1 MGVFTIPA
9 SAPFLSTLIG
19 ALRDGRLI
27 DGLSSDPLALADATL
42 FLPTRRA
49 CALAREAFLKTLA
62 TDDAAVLPRLVP
74 LGDID
79 EDELAFADMANGSE
93 ALDIPDALGGL
104 ERRMLLAQLVL
115 KWIAS
120 PSLRT
125 GTGQP
130 LVANSPASALA
141 LADALARLMD
151 DMTTRQVAWSQL
163 DDIVPREYDE
173 YWKKSLEFLQIAREV
188 WPAILNER
196 GKIDPA
202 ARRDL
207 LIDAERRRLETHG
220 GPVIA
225 AGSTGSMPATAKL
238 LATIAGLP
246 HGAVVL
252 PGLDTDLD
260 DPSWKMI
267 GGHEKEPPAS
277 GHPQFAMHALLQ
289 RIGIVRADVTVLG
302 NGSARTRLVSEAM
315 RPSQA
320 TERWAQRVD
329 EAARSA
335 ALANVAVIEAANA
348 EDEALAVAVA
358 LREAVHENKTA
369 ALVTPDR
376 ALARRVA
383 AALGRW
389 SIEADDSG
397 GDALPDTEAGV
408 FARIVAE
415 AALGDLPPVKLL
427 AMLKHPRFR
436 LGGAA
441 GAHAKAIATLELAIL
456 RGPRPRP
463 GIAGLAHALA
473 TFRTTELH
481 RSDPRNKLKRAD
493 LDATQ
498 ALVDALGK
506 ALAPL
511 EGVRHA
517 QPFGGIAALH
527 AAALSALS
535 RDHRGSEIAF
545 ADRDGEELVEAFTE
559 IAEQRDEFRVSA
571 GDYPDLFEAA
581 IADRTCRRTGRPGA
595 RVQILGLLEARLVS
609 VDRIVLGALVESVWP
624 PETRSDPWLSR
635 PMRLDLGLDLPE
647 RRVGLSAHDF
657 AQLLGT
663 PEVILSRAAK
673 LGGAPT
679 VASRFT
685 QRLAAV
691 AGEKHWDEALQRGAK
706 YLAWARN
713 LDHAAKVKATERPR
727 PRPPLDARPTQLS
740 VTEIEHWLR
749 DPYTIYAK
757 HILKLA
763 PLDAVDTPPG
773 ARDRGTVIH
782 GAIGEFTETYAKALP
797 ANPLAALLALGEKHF
812 APLQDFPE
820 ARAFWWPRFVRIAH
834 WFVAWEAQRRANAT
848 AMHAEVRASLDIEID
863 KRIFK
868 LTTRADRIEQ
878 LADGTFAILDYKT
891 GAPPT
896 ERQVR
901 TGLSPQLT
909 LEGAILRAGGFKDV
923 PSGSLG
929 AFAYVA
935 LRGREPAGEEKPI
948 EFTDGLTADQH
959 ADKALA
965 QAQGNHRALLQGS
978 RALSRAGEPD
988 VEDALRRLRP
998 SGARRRMVRRRRGR
1012 GGRGMNIPA
1021 DVLDVQHT
1029 ASDPAAS
1036 AWVAANAGSGKTH
1049 VLAQRVIRLLLRGT
1063 PPEKILCLT
1072 YTKAA
1077 AANMANRVFETLAHW
1092 TPLSDD
1098 ELDEEIAK
1106 IEGRRPDARRRT
1118 LARRLFAQALD
1129 TPGGLKVQT
1138 IHAFCTRLLH
1148 QFPFEADVA
1157 ARFEVLEDRT
1167 RSELI
1172 DRLRMSVLLEAAAK
1186 PDSDLGRALATAI
1199 TVSADQTFA
1208 EAIDEA
1214 IAKHDELEA
1223 WIAHA
1228 GGVAA
1233 AIAGLSR
1240 ALGVTPDDTSET
1252 IAQEF
1257 FSGSLIADG

>member
-1 MGVFTIPA
+1 MPRVFTIPA

-19 ALRDGRLI
+19 ALRDGRLV
-27 DGLSSDPLALADATL
+27 DGLSADPLALADTTL
-42 FLPTRRA
+42 FLPTHRA
-49 CALAREAFLKTLA
+49 CALAREEFLKALKTG
-62 TDDAAVLPRLVP
+62 AAVLPRIIA
-74 LGDID
+74 LGEID
-79 EDELAFADMANGSE
+79 EDELAFADMANGAD
-93 ALDIPDALGGL
+93 ALEIPEALGGL

-151 DMTTRQVAWSQL
+151 DMTTRQVDWSRL

-188 WPAILNER
+188 WPAILAAHGR
-196 GKIDPA
+196 IDPA

-207 LIDAERRRLETHG
+207 LIEAERSRLETHR

-238 LATIAGLP
+238 LATIASLP
-246 HGAVVL
+246 RGAVVL

-260 DPSWKMI
+260 DESWALI
-267 GGHEKEPPAS
+267 GGHETAPPAS
-277 GHPQFAMHALLQ
+277 GHPQFALHALLQ

-302 NGSARTRLVSEAM
+302 ASSARARLVSEAM
-315 RPSQA
+315 RPSMR
-320 TERWAQRVD
+320 TERWAQRID
-329 EAARSA
+329 EDAQH

-348 EDEALAVAVA
+348 EDEALAIAVA
-358 LREAVHENKTA
+358 LREAVHEGKTA

-376 ALARRVA
+376 TLARRVA

-389 SIEADDSG
+389 AIEADDSG

-408 FARIVAE
+408 FARLVAE
-415 AALGDLPPVKLL
+415 AGLGDLPPVKLL
-427 AMLKHPRFR
+427 AMLKHARFR
-436 LGGAA
+436 LGAA
-441 GAHAKAIATLELAIL
+441 SGAHARAIATLELAIL

-463 GIAGLAHALA
+463 GTAGLAHALA
-473 TFRTTELH
+473 TFRATKLH
-481 RSDPRNKLKRAD
+481 RSDPRNKLKDAD
-493 LDATQ
+493 LDAAQ
-498 ALVDALGK
+498 ALIGALGA

-511 EGVRHA
+511 EGVIRA
-517 QPFGGIAALH
+517 QSFTGIAALH
-527 AAALSALS
+527 AAALGVLS
-535 RDHRGSEIAF
+535 RDDHGADIAF
-545 ADRDGEELVEAFTE
+545 AERDGEELAKAFAE
-559 IAEQRDEFRVSA
+559 IAEQRDEFRVA
-571 GDYPDLFEAA
+571 RGDYPELFEAA
-581 IADRTCRRTGRPGA
+581 IADRVCRRAGRPGA

-609 VDRIVLGALVESVWP
+609 VDRVVLGALVESVWP

-691 AGEKHWDEALQRGAK
+691 AGEKHWDDAIGRGKK

-713 LDHAAKVKATERPR
+713 LDHADKVKATERPR

-757 HILKLA
+757 HILKLL

-782 GAIGEFTETYAKALP
+782 GAIGEFTETYAEGLP
-797 ANPLAALLALGEKHF
+797 PDPLAALRALGEKHF

-820 ARAFWWPRFVRIAH
+820 ARAFWWPRFVRIAQ
-834 WFVAWEAQRRANAT
+834 WFVAWEAQRRRNAT
-848 AMHAEVRASLDIEID
+848 AIHAEVRAALDIEID

-878 LADGTFAILDYKT
+878 LRDGTFAILDYKT

-896 ERQVR
+896 EKQVR

-909 LEGAILRAGGFKDV
+909 LEGAILRAGHFKDV
-923 PSGSLG
+923 MPGSLG
-929 AFAYVA
+929 ELAYVA
-935 LRGREPAGEEKPI
+935 LRGRDPAGEATPI
-948 EFTDGLTADQH
+948 EFKDGLTPDQH
-959 ADKALA
+959 ADKALSKLKGIIA
-965 QAQGNHRALLQGS
+965 RFSKEAEPYRALVS
-978 RALSRAGEPD
+978 P
-988 VEDALRRLRP
+988 
-998 SGARRRMVRRRRGR
+998 M
-1012 GGRGMNIPA
+1012 
-1021 DVLDVQHT
+1021 
-1029 ASDPAAS
+1029 
-1036 AWVAANAGSGKTH
+1036 WKTRYGDYDH
-1049 VLAQRVIRLLLRGT
+1049 
-1063 PPEKILCLT
+1063 
-1072 YTKAA
+1072 
-1077 AANMANRVFETLAHW
+1077 
-1092 TPLSDD
+1092 
-1098 ELDEEIAK
+1098 
-1106 IEGRRPDARRRT
+1106 
-1118 LARRLFAQALD
+1118 LAR
-1129 TPGGLKVQT
+1129 
-1138 IHAFCTRLLH
+1138 
-1148 QFPFEADVA
+1148 VA
-1157 ARFEVLEDRT
+1157 EW
-1167 RSELI
+1167 S
-1172 DRLRMSVLLEAAAK
+1172 
-1186 PDSDLGRALATAI
+1186 
-1199 TVSADQTFA
+1199 
-1208 EAIDEA
+1208 
-1214 IAKHDELEA
+1214 
-1223 WIAHA
+1223 A
-1228 GGVAA
+1228 GGEDEDSV
-1233 AIAGLSR
+1233 
-1240 ALGVTPDDTSET
+1240 E
-1252 IAQEF
+1252 
-1257 FSGSLIADG
+1257 

>member
-1 MGVFTIPA
+1 MPRVFTIPA

-19 ALRDGRLI
+19 ALRDGRLV
-27 DGLSSDPLALADATL
+27 DGLSSDPLALADTTL
-42 FLPTRRA
+42 FLPTHRA
-49 CALAREAFLKTLA
+49 CALAREEFLKALKTG
-62 TDDAAVLPRLVP
+62 AAVLPRIIA
-74 LGDID
+74 LGEID
-79 EDELAFADMANGSE
+79 EDELAFADMANGAE
-93 ALDIPDALGGL
+93 ALEIPEALGGL

-151 DMTTRQVAWSQL
+151 DMTTRQVEWSRL

-188 WPAILNER
+188 WPAILAEHGR
-196 GKIDPA
+196 IDPA

-207 LIDAERRRLETHG
+207 LIEAERRRLETHR

-238 LATIAGLP
+238 LATIASLP
-246 HGAVVL
+246 RGAVVL

-260 DPSWKMI
+260 DESWALI
-267 GGHEKEPPAS
+267 GGHETAPPAS
-277 GHPQFAMHALLQ
+277 GHPQFALHALLQ
-289 RIGIVRADVTVLG
+289 RIGIVRADVTALG
-302 NGSARTRLVSEAM
+302 ASSARARLVSEAM
-315 RPSQA
+315 RPSMR
-320 TERWAQRVD
+320 TERWAQRID
-329 EAARSA
+329 EDAQH

-348 EDEALAVAVA
+348 EDEALAIAVA
-358 LREAVHENKTA
+358 LREAVHEGKTA

-376 ALARRVA
+376 TLARRVT

-389 SIEADDSG
+389 AIEADDSG

-408 FARIVAE
+408 FARLVAE

-427 AMLKHPRFR
+427 AMLKHARFR
-436 LGGAA
+436 LGAA
-441 GAHAKAIATLELAIL
+441 SGAHARAIATLELAIL

-463 GIAGLAHALA
+463 GTAGLAHALA
-473 TFRTTELH
+473 TFRSTELH
-481 RSDPRNKLKRAD
+481 RSDPRNKLKDAD
-493 LDATQ
+493 LDAAQ
-498 ALVDALGK
+498 ALIGALGT

-511 EGVRHA
+511 EGVTRA
-517 QPFGGIAALH
+517 QSFTGIAVLH
-527 AAALSALS
+527 AAALGVLS
-535 RDHRGSEIAF
+535 RDDHGADIAF
-545 ADRDGEELVEAFTE
+545 AERDGEELAKAFAE
-559 IAEQRDEFRVSA
+559 IAEQRDEFRVA
-571 GDYPDLFEAA
+571 RGDYPELFEAA
-581 IADRTCRRTGRPGA
+581 ITDRVCRRAGRPGA

-609 VDRIVLGALVESVWP
+609 VDRVVLGALVESVWP

-691 AGEKHWDEALQRGAK
+691 AGEKHWDDAIGRGKK

-713 LDHAAKVKATERPR
+713 LDHADKVKATERPR

-757 HILKLA
+757 HILKLL

-782 GAIGEFTETYAKALP
+782 GAIGEFTETYAEGLP
-797 ANPLAALLALGEKHF
+797 PDPLAALRALGEKHF

-820 ARAFWWPRFVRIAH
+820 ARAFWWPRFVRIAQ
-834 WFVAWEAQRRANAT
+834 WFVAWEAQRRRNAT
-848 AMHAEVRASLDIEID
+848 AIHAEVRAALDIEID

-878 LADGTFAILDYKT
+878 LRDGTFAILDYKT

-896 ERQVR
+896 EKQVR

-909 LEGAILRAGGFKDV
+909 LEGAILRAGRFKDV
-923 PSGSLG
+923 MPGSLG
-929 AFAYVA
+929 ELAYVA
-935 LRGREPAGEEKPI
+935 LRGRDPAGEATPI
-948 EFTDGLTADQH
+948 EFKDGLTPDQH
-959 ADKALA
+959 ADKALSKLKGIIA
-965 QAQGNHRALLQGS
+965 RFSKEAEPYRALVS
-978 RALSRAGEPD
+978 P
-988 VEDALRRLRP
+988 
-998 SGARRRMVRRRRGR
+998 M
-1012 GGRGMNIPA
+1012 
-1021 DVLDVQHT
+1021 
-1029 ASDPAAS
+1029 
-1036 AWVAANAGSGKTH
+1036 WKTRYGDYDH
-1049 VLAQRVIRLLLRGT
+1049 
-1063 PPEKILCLT
+1063 
-1072 YTKAA
+1072 
-1077 AANMANRVFETLAHW
+1077 
-1092 TPLSDD
+1092 
-1098 ELDEEIAK
+1098 
-1106 IEGRRPDARRRT
+1106 
-1118 LARRLFAQALD
+1118 LAR
-1129 TPGGLKVQT
+1129 
-1138 IHAFCTRLLH
+1138 
-1148 QFPFEADVA
+1148 VA
-1157 ARFEVLEDRT
+1157 EW
-1167 RSELI
+1167 S
-1172 DRLRMSVLLEAAAK
+1172 
-1186 PDSDLGRALATAI
+1186 
-1199 TVSADQTFA
+1199 
-1208 EAIDEA
+1208 
-1214 IAKHDELEA
+1214 
-1223 WIAHA
+1223 A
-1228 GGVAA
+1228 GGEDEDSV
-1233 AIAGLSR
+1233 
-1240 ALGVTPDDTSET
+1240 E
-1252 IAQEF
+1252 
-1257 FSGSLIADG
+1257 